1 MNNTNQ
7 EIVVT
12 ITVNGLHANQIIP
25 TQERKNISSK
35 EIVNQ
40 IMKVIDEEI
49 KEAKKQNPNL
59 FSTLTQQQVE
69 RDDLQF
75 EFQDQ
80 LINRSEGNEV
90 IRSIDNTPSIFL
102 VEMLEDQLK
111 KGEIT
116 MLEYL
121 DNLSNIEENV

>member
-25 TQERKNISSK
+25 TQERKTISSK

-59 FSTLTQQQVE
+59 FSTITQQQVE
-69 RDDLQF
+69 RDDF

-90 IRSIDNTPSIFL
+90 IRSINNTPSIFI